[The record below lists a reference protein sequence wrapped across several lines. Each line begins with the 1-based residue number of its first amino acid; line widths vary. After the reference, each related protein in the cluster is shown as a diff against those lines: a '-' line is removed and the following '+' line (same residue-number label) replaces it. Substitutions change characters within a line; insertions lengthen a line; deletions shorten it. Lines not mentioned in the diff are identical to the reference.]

1 METLKVSYRIIWI
14 GENNFTIFL
23 APPRERERERV
34 KYRASFEELISEK
47 KFIGFLP

>member
-1 METLKVSYRIIWI
+1 VKIISPSFSLQR
-14 GENNFTIFL
+14 E
-23 APPRERERERV
+23 RERERERV